1 MDCYRIDESGE
12 GIVCLAGK
20 RGRKTAVEGRHP
32 KKAGGE
38 FFAVEGCSGCPFHD
52 YCFRFVK
59 DGEGAD
65 RKTFEAS
72 LDFLG
77 MKAEAE
83 RNLLSPKGIEL
94 RVNRSV
100 QVEGAFGVVKA
111 DYGYDRL
118 RRRGMKRVS
127 TEIMLNALGMTIAK
141 LFRFYETGAAPDYR

>member
-1 MDCYRIDESGE
+1 
-12 GIVCLAGK
+12 
-20 RGRKTAVEGRHP
+20 
-32 KKAGGE
+32 
-38 FFAVEGCSGCPFHD
+38 
-52 YCFRFVK
+52 
-59 DGEGAD
+59 
-65 RKTFEAS
+65 
-72 LDFLG
+72 

-141 LFRFYETGAAPDYR
+141 LFRFYETGAAPDYWQAPPGLGPQEFKKPSAKRLSKKGKKIHERTYKQKEHA